1 MTYKFPLVFVFTA
14 LILSSC
20 ANYKPTKIDNICQIF
35 WGETDWYEDARAS
48 RNRWGTPI
56 TVMMAIMKQESSFRA
71 DVRPDRPKFLFIP
84 LPRKSSAYGYAQAQD
99 PAWDDY
105 KKATGNR
112 GHDRDDFSDAINF
125 IGWYTDKSH
134 RRLGI
139 SKSDP
144 FRQYLAYHEGWG
156 GYSRGSFNKKPQLL
170 NIAAQVK
177 GQAEIYNAQLVRCT
191 AGLDKAVKGWF

>member
-1 MTYKFPLVFVFTA
+1 MTSKSPLILSFVA
-14 LILSSC
+14 LMLSSC
-20 ANYKPTKIDNICQIF
+20 ATYQPTKIDDICKIF
-35 WGETDWYEDARAS
+35 WSETDWYEDTRAAH
-48 RNRWGTPI
+48 NRWGTPI

-71 DVRPDRPKFLFIP
+71 DVRPDRPRFLFIP

-99 PAWDDY
+99 PAWNDY

-112 GHDRDDFSDAINF
+112 GHDRDDFRDAINF
-125 IGWYTDKSH
+125 IGWYTNKSH

-170 NIAAQVK
+170 NIAAKVK
-177 GQAEIYNAQLVRCT
+177 GQTEIYNAQLVRCRPE
-191 AGLDKAVKGWF
+191 LEDAVKGWF